1 MLYLGN
7 TIAIIEYL
15 NIMPSLE
22 RLKYDVKA
30 LNNIHSIF
38 Q

>member
-1 MLYLGN
+1 MLYFGK
-7 TIAIIEYL
+7 TTAIIEYF